1 MENEELK
8 QVDENIAK
16 LENEL
21 KNKKDIPQKEEKKI
35 YKKVFTNIIIAIII
49 MVYFY
54 LINLGSSNIETNVFI
69 VDLKVFSMALITLT
83 IILFEYSYK
92 KESIYT
98 CIYGLES
105 FFLALITLFLVYGYM
120 IYIDQF
126 NMMIATAA
134 FAFAVYYLIKAI
146 IIYVK
151 MRKKYIKNLND
162 INEIIK
168 KK

>member
-16 LENEL
+16 LESEL

-35 YKKVFTNIIIAIII
+35 YKKVFANIIIAIII
-49 MVYFY
+49 IIYFY

-69 VDLKVFSMALITLT
+69 VDLKVFSMALITFT

-92 KESIYT
+92 KELIYI
-98 CIYGLES
+98 CIHGLES
-105 FFLALITLFLVYGYM
+105 FFLAVITLFLVYGYM
-120 IYIDQF
+120 LYIDQF
-126 NMMIATAA
+126 NMMVATAA
-134 FAFAVYYLIKAI
+134 FAFAIYYLIKAI
-146 IIYVK
+146 IIYIK